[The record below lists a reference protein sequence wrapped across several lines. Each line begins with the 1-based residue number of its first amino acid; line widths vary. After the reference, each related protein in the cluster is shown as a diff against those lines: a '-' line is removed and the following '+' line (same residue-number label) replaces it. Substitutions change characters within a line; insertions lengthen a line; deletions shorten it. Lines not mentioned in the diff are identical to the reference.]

1 MAFLKSVLSGA
12 GLIVAMTAASPSYA
26 AEYLF
31 GYSGQSA
38 IGIVNGATVLTSFDQ
53 GWYNNTGEHGSDNSN
68 YIVETNTSYGY
79 NNYFTFDLRGVTSQ
93 ITSFSLNAAR
103 AVSSFEGRSL
113 TYSLYRVSTSFS
125 DLDVTRFS
133 GDQVGQEIY
142 ADLGSG
148 VNYGSQV
155 FTASELDTPLLISFN
170 ANGLAALNAARGGFF
185 SVGGSL
191 GVMASAVP
199 ETATW
204 AMMLVGFAMV
214 GATARYRRPKVAVTI
229 G

>member
-1 MAFLKSVLSGA
+1 MAFLKSVLTGA

-26 AEYLF
+26 DEYLF
-31 GYSGQSA
+31 GFSGQSA

-53 GWYNNTGEHGSDNSN
+53 GWYTNSGQHSSANSN
-68 YIVETNTSYGY
+68 YIVGDTNGNAY
-79 NNYFTFDLRGVTSQ
+79 NNYFTFDLRGVTAQ
-93 ITSFSLNAAR
+93 ISSFSINAAR
-103 AVSSFEGRSL
+103 EYSSFEQRPL

-148 VNYGSQV
+148 VNFGSQV
-155 FTASELDTPLLISFN
+155 FTASQLDTPLLISFN

-199 ETATW
+199 EPATW

-214 GATARYRRPKVAVTI
+214 GATARYRRRKVAATFA
-229 G
+229 